1 MSCYNM
7 ELLDVLLVTTASI
20 YVLVLT
26 WKTYD
31 EQRKQSDNS

>member
-1 MSCYNM
+1 MQCYNM
-7 ELLDVLLVTTASI
+7 DFLDVLLVTVASI

-31 EQRKQSDNS
+31 EYRKTDNS

>member
-1 MSCYNM
+1 MQCYNM
-7 ELLDVLLVTTASI
+7 DWLDVLLVTVASM